1 MILQLNTVISMD
13 RGMEYMKFCDESIKQ
28 FLEELGSDLSAPGGG
43 SVAGLISALS
53 AALNS
58 MVYSLTVGKKTYNE
72 LEDNEKGIINKFQK
86 ESKEF
91 TVRSLELMEEDREN
105 FLKLMDCYKL
115 PKESEEEKKNRVL
128 AIKENTIKSMEAPL
142 ILARESLGFYENLK
156 IMATYG
162 NKMLLSDLAISAVL
176 LNSAIESSI
185 INVKVNLNGLRSE
198 EFFDKINSELNTIMK
213 KSIEEKEDI
222 IRAINDV
229 IYPNLQ

>member
-1 MILQLNTVISMD
+1 
-13 RGMEYMKFCDESIKQ
+13 MKFCDESIKQ

-58 MVYSLTVGKKTYNE
+58 MVYSLTVGKKSYIA
-72 LEDNEKGIINKFQK
+72 LEDNEKEIINKFQK

-115 PKESEEEKKNRVL
+115 PKESEEEKNRRSL

-142 ILARESLGFYENLK
+142 ILARESLEFYENLK
-156 IMATYG
+156 IMAKHG

-176 LNSAIESSI
+176 LHSAIESSI
-185 INVKVNLNGLRSE
+185 INVKVNLNGLRDE
-198 EFFDKINSELNTIMK
+198 EFFNKIDNELKTIIE
-213 KSIEEKEDI
+213 KSAKEKNYI
-222 IRAINDV
+222 IGIVNDV
-229 IYPNLQ
+229 IYHNH

>member
-1 MILQLNTVISMD
+1 
-13 RGMEYMKFCDESIKQ
+13 MKFCDESIKQ

-58 MVYSLTVGKKTYNE
+58 MVYSLTVGKKNYMV

-91 TVRSLELMEEDREN
+91 TVRSLELMEEDRAN

-115 PKESEEEKKNRVL
+115 PKESEEEKNRRSL

-142 ILARESLGFYENLK
+142 ILARESLEFYENLK
-156 IMATYG
+156 IMAKHG

-176 LNSAIESSI
+176 LHTAIESSI
-185 INVKVNLNGLRSE
+185 INVKVNLNGLRDE
-198 EFFDKINSELNTIMK
+198 EFFNKIDSELKTIIE
-213 KSIEEKEDI
+213 KSEKEKNYIIDI
-222 IRAINDV
+222 VNDV
-229 IYPNLQ
+229 IYPNR